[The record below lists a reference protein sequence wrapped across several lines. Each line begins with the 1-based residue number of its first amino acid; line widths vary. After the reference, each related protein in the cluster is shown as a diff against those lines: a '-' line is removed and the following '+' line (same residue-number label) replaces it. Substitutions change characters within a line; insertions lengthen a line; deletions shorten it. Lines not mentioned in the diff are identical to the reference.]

1 MVEVAPDIAFDLLD
15 GVSDG
20 DDDLADG
27 EASDEEDEFDR
38 TVVERR

>member
-1 MVEVAPDIAFDLLD
+1 MAPGVVDAIAIDLLD

-27 EASDEEDEFDR
+27 EAVPCQLSLHGVR
-38 TVVERR
+38 